1 MPGAWH
7 GDLTSTQG
15 LGPRS
20 ALKPDQSPDPGVGR
34 PTLTGALG
42 ASSGKPQVFA
52 CPGAAATARSPYPRR
67 PRRQGT
73 QCSHIVQPPAGCSRR
88 PAGAKNSEPGLSA
101 SSPAAHLPAPTPAG
115 AALRLTR
122 SSSRESLAA
131 AAARLLGTVATAAG
145 VAGARGGGRGGG
157 AAERHAHHQPQ
168 GTLLRPASNAAPRI
182 CDGTLRWARGQGQ
195 VGNLETALRHC
206 LRMLTRGHAEPQ
218 TRSQYKEEQTGCFAN
233 STTGGRRKTR
243 EGPVKK

>member
-1 MPGAWH
+1 M
-7 GDLTSTQG
+7 
-15 LGPRS
+15 
-20 ALKPDQSPDPGVGR
+20 
-34 PTLTGALG
+34 TGALG
-42 ASSGKPQVFA
+42 ASSRKPQVFA
-52 CPGAAATARSPYPRR
+52 CPGAAATAQSPYPRR

-73 QCSHIVQPPAGCSRR
+73 QCSHIVQPAAGCSRR
-88 PAGAKNSEPGLSA
+88 PAGAKNSERGLST
-101 SSPAAHLPAPTPAG
+101 SSLAAHLPAPTPAG

-131 AAARLLGTVATAAG
+131 AARLLGTVAAAAG

-157 AAERHAHHQPQ
+157 AAERHAHHQLQ

-182 CDGTLRWARGQGQ
+182 RGGTLRWARGQGQ

-206 LRMLTRGHAEPQ
+206 HRMLTQGHAEPQ

-233 STTGGRRKTR
+233 STTGGGRKTR